1 MEEVLCEIPMEFGYA
16 AIGAAMSHD
25 GWLQFSGVK
34 VSGYIKTEIERLLKE
49 KPQT

>member
-1 MEEVLCEIPMEFGYA
+1 MEQVLCEIPMEFGYA

-34 VSGYIKTEIERLLKE
+34 IGGYIKSEIEKLAKE
-49 KPQT
+49 NKQ